1 MKFEIWN
8 LEYEIRTWNQ
18 GKQEQT
24 EMPTYAFKG
33 RNRLNEL
40 VAGERDAAS
49 QNELRALLRREQIIL
64 TQASEKNSV
73 ISIPKLGRR
82 KKVGAKELAVFTR
95 QFSVMI
101 DAGLPLVQCIDILA
115 EQQQN
120 AFFKD
125 VLRQVRQN
133 VEEGSTLY
141 AALEKHPKVF
151 DSLYTHM
158 VEAGEA
164 GGVLD
169 LILQRLATLIEK
181 VVKLKR
187 SIVSASIYPA
197 AVIAVAIGAIATIMI
212 VVIPQFEQIFI
223 GLLGPGELLPL
234 PTRIVM
240 GISHFLA
247 GWGGLALLVML
258 IGAAVGISYYYKT
271 EKGRWQ
277 IDSLLL
283 KTPIFGSILRK
294 VAVARFSRILSTLL
308 SSGVPI
314 LQSLDITAKTAGN
327 VVIENAILK
336 VRAGVERGENFVD
349 PLKAS
354 KVFPHMVGQMIG
366 VGEQTGALDAMLG
379 KIADFY
385 EEEVDTAIADLL
397 ALIEPVLIAFLGV
410 TIGSIVI
417 SMYLPLF
424 TLIGKLASGGK

>member
-1 MKFEIWN
+1 
-8 LEYEIRTWNQ
+8 
-18 GKQEQT
+18 
-24 EMPTYAFKG
+24 MPTYAFKG

-40 VAGERDAAS
+40 VAGEREAAT
-49 QNELRALLRREQIIL
+49 QDELRALLRREQIVM
-64 TQASEKNSV
+64 TQASEKGRE
-73 ISIPKLGRR
+73 IAIPKLGRR
-82 KKVGAKELAVFTR
+82 KKVKAKELAVFTR

-101 DAGLPLVQCIDILA
+101 DAGLPLVQCIDILG

-120 AFFKD
+120 VFFKD
-125 VLRQVRQN
+125 TLRQVRQN
-133 VEEGSTLY
+133 VEEGSTLF

-151 DSLYTHM
+151 DGLYTHM
-158 VEAGEA
+158 VEAGET

-197 AVIAVAIGAIATIMI
+197 AVITVAIGAITIIMI
-212 VVIPQFEQIFI
+212 VVIPQFQQIFL
-223 GLLGPGELLPL
+223 GLLGPGEALPL

-240 GISHFLA
+240 GISGFIA
-247 GWGGLALLVML
+247 GWGGLATAAML
-258 IGAAVGISYYYKT
+258 IGSAVAISYYYKT
-271 EKGRWQ
+271 SKGRWQ
-277 IDSLLL
+277 IDTLLL

-327 VVIENAILK
+327 VVIEDAILK

-349 PLKAS
+349 PLRATN
-354 KVFPHMVGQMIG
+354 VFPHMVSQMIG
-366 VGEQTGALDAMLG
+366 VGEQTGAMDAMLG

-385 EEEVDTAIADLL
+385 EDEVDTAIADLL
-397 ALIEPVLIAFLGV
+397 GLMEPVLIAFLGV

-424 TLIGKLASGGK
+424 SLIGKLAGGAK

>member
-1 MKFEIWN
+1 
-8 LEYEIRTWNQ
+8 
-18 GKQEQT
+18 
-24 EMPTYAFKG
+24 MPTYVFKG

-40 VAGERDAAS
+40 IAGERDAAT
-49 QNELRALLRREQIIL
+49 QDELRALLRREQIIL
-64 TQASEKNSV
+64 TSASEKGRE
-73 ISIPKLGRR
+73 IAIPKLGRR
-82 KKVGAKELAVFTR
+82 KKVKAKELAVFTR

-101 DAGLPLVQCIDILA
+101 DAGLPLVQCLDILA
-115 EQQQN
+115 EQQQS

-133 VEEGSTLY
+133 VEEGSTLF
-141 AALEKHPKVF
+141 AALEKFPKVF
-151 DSLYTHM
+151 DSLYTSM
-158 VEAGEA
+158 VEAGET

-197 AVIAVAIGAIATIMI
+197 AVILVAIGAIALIMI
-212 VVIPQFEQIFI
+212 VVIPQFQQIFL

-240 GISHFLA
+240 GISSFLA
-247 GWGGLALLVML
+247 GWGGLGTLIAL
-258 IGAAVGISYYYKT
+258 IGSAIGISYYYKT
-271 EKGRWQ
+271 PKGRWM
-277 IDSLLL
+277 IDSLML
-283 KTPIFGSILRK
+283 KAPIIGSILRK
-294 VAVARFSRILSTLL
+294 VAVARFARILSTLL

-327 VVIENAILK
+327 VIIEDAILK

-349 PLKAS
+349 PLKATD
-354 KVFPHMVGQMIG
+354 VFPHMVGQMIG

-385 EEEVDTAIADLL
+385 EEEVDSAIADLL
-397 ALIEPVLIAFLGV
+397 ALIEPCLIAFLGV

-424 TLIGKLASGGK
+424 SLIGKLASPGGK

>member
-1 MKFEIWN
+1 M
-8 LEYEIRTWNQ
+8 
-18 GKQEQT
+18 
-24 EMPTYAFKG
+24 
-33 RNRLNEL
+33 
-40 VAGERDAAS
+40 VVGERDAAS
-49 QNELRALLRREQIIL
+49 PDELRSLLRREQIVM
-64 TQASEKNSV
+64 TQASEKGRV
-73 ISIPKLGRR
+73 VSIPKLGRR

-115 EQQQN
+115 EQQNN

-133 VEEGSTLY
+133 VEEGATLF

-158 VEAGEA
+158 VEAGET

-187 SIVSASIYPA
+187 SLVSASIYPT
-197 AVIAVAIGAIATIMI
+197 AVILVAVAAIAVIMV

-240 GISHFLA
+240 GISGFLA
-247 GWGGLALLVML
+247 GWGGLGLLLGL
-258 IGAAVGISYYYKT
+258 IGSAVAIKFYYKT
-271 EKGRWQ
+271 PKGRWQ
-277 IDSLLL
+277 IDSLML
-283 KTPIFGSILRK
+283 KLPIFGSILRK
-294 VAVARFSRILSTLL
+294 IGVARFSRILSTLL

-327 VVIENAILK
+327 VVIEDAVLK

-349 PLKAS
+349 PLKATN
-354 KVFPHMVGQMIG
+354 VFPHMVGQMIG

-397 ALIEPVLIAFLGV
+397 SMIEPVLIAFLGI

-424 TLIGKLASGGK
+424 TLIGKLASGTK

>member
-1 MKFEIWN
+1 
-8 LEYEIRTWNQ
+8 
-18 GKQEQT
+18 
-24 EMPTYAFKG
+24 MPTYAFKG

-40 VAGERDAAS
+40 VSGEKEAAT
-49 QNELRALLRREQIIL
+49 QDELRALLRREQVIL
-64 TQASEKNSV
+64 TSASEKGRE
-73 ISIPKLGRR
+73 IALPKLGRR
-82 KKVGAKELAVFTR
+82 KKVKAKELAVFTR

-101 DAGLPLVQCIDILA
+101 DAGLPLVQCLDILA

-120 AFFKD
+120 LFFKD
-125 VLRQVRQN
+125 VLRQVRQG
-133 VEEGSTLY
+133 VEEGSTLF

-151 DSLYTHM
+151 DNLYTSM
-158 VEAGEA
+158 VEAGET

-197 AVIAVAIGAIATIMI
+197 AVITVAIGAISIIMV
-212 VVIPQFEQIFI
+212 VVIPQFQQIFM
-223 GLLGPGELLPL
+223 GLLGPGEQLPL

-240 GISHFLA
+240 AISSFLA
-247 GWGGLALLVML
+247 GWGGLGLLAFI
-258 IGAAVGISYYYKT
+258 IGAGIAIRSYYKT
-271 EKGRWQ
+271 ANGRWH
-277 IDSLLL
+277 IDSLTL
-283 KTPIFGSILRK
+283 KVPIIGSIIRK

-327 VVIENAILK
+327 VIVEDAILK

-349 PLKAS
+349 PLKATD
-354 KVFPHMVGQMIG
+354 VFPHMVGQMIG

-397 ALIEPVLIAFLGV
+397 GLMEPVLIAFLGI

-424 TLIGKLASGGK
+424 SLIGKLAGGAK

>member
-1 MKFEIWN
+1 
-8 LEYEIRTWNQ
+8 
-18 GKQEQT
+18 
-24 EMPTYAFKG
+24 MPTYAYKG

-40 VAGERDAAS
+40 VAGEKDAA
-49 QNELRALLRREQIIL
+49 NHDELRALLRREQIIM
-64 TQASEKNSV
+64 TQASEKGSV
-73 ISIPKLGRR
+73 VSIPKLGRR

-101 DAGLPLVQCIDILA
+101 DAGLPLVQCLEIMA

-133 VEEGSTLY
+133 VEEGATLY

-151 DSLYTHM
+151 DPLYTHM
-158 VEAGEA
+158 VEAGET

-197 AVIAVAIGAIATIMI
+197 AVVIVAIIAIVVIMI

-223 GLLGPGELLPL
+223 GLLGAGEALPL

-240 GISHFLA
+240 GISGFLA
-247 GWGGLALLVML
+247 GWGGLTILASLIALG
-258 IGAAVGISYYYKT
+258 IGTKFYYKT
-271 EKGRWQ
+271 ERGRWQ

-283 KTPIFGSILRK
+283 KLPVFGSLLRK

-314 LQSLDITAKTAGN
+314 LQSLDITSKTAGN
-327 VVIENAILK
+327 IVIETAVIK
-336 VRAGVERGENFVD
+336 VRQGVERGENFVE
-349 PLKAS
+349 PLKAT

-385 EEEVDTAIADLL
+385 EEEVDAAIADIL
-397 ALIEPVLIAFLGV
+397 AMIEPMLIAFLGV

-424 TLIGKLASGGK
+424 TLIGKLASGAK

>member
-1 MKFEIWN
+1 
-8 LEYEIRTWNQ
+8 
-18 GKQEQT
+18 
-24 EMPTYAFKG
+24 MPTFVFKG
-33 RNRLNEL
+33 RNRLNEI
-40 VAGERDAAS
+40 VSGERDAAN
-49 QNELRALLRREQIIL
+49 QDELRALLRREQIVM
-64 TQASEKNSV
+64 TQASEKGRE
-73 ISIPKLGRR
+73 IAIPKLGRS
-82 KKVGAKELAVFTR
+82 KKVSPKELAVFTR

-101 DAGLPLVQCIDILA
+101 DAGLPLVQCLDILA

-120 AFFKD
+120 PFFKD

-133 VEEGSTLY
+133 VEEGATLFS
-141 AALEKHPKVF
+141 ALEKHPKVF
-151 DSLYTHM
+151 DGLYTHM
-158 VEAGEA
+158 VEAGET

-181 VVKLKR
+181 VVKLRR

-197 AVIAVAIGAIATIMI
+197 AVICVAIGAVAIIMI

-223 GLLGPGELLPL
+223 GLLGPGEALPL

-240 GISHFLA
+240 AISNFLA
-247 GWGGLALLVML
+247 GWGGLGLLAAL
-258 IGAAVGISYYYKT
+258 IGSAVATKTYYKT
-271 EKGRWQ
+271 PKGKWQ
-277 IDSLLL
+277 IDTLLL
-283 KTPIFGSILRK
+283 KLPIFGSILRK
-294 VAVARFSRILSTLL
+294 IAVARFSRILSTLL

-327 VVIENAILK
+327 VVIEDAILK

-349 PLKAS
+349 PLKATE
-354 KVFPHMVGQMIG
+354 VFPHMVGQMVG

-385 EEEVDTAIADLL
+385 EDEVDTAIADLL
-397 ALIEPVLIAFLGV
+397 AMIEPVLIAFLGI

-424 TLIGKLASGGK
+424 TLIGKLAGGAK

>member
-1 MKFEIWN
+1 
-8 LEYEIRTWNQ
+8 
-18 GKQEQT
+18 
-24 EMPTYAFKG
+24 MPTYVFKG

-40 VAGERDAAS
+40 IDGERDAAS
-49 QNELRALLRREQIIL
+49 QEELRALLRREQIVL
-64 TQASEKNSV
+64 TQASEKGRV
-73 ISIPKLGRR
+73 VSIPKLGRR
-82 KKVGAKELAVFTR
+82 KKVSAKELAVFTR

-101 DAGLPLVQCIDILA
+101 DAGLPLVQCLDILA
-115 EQQQN
+115 EQQLN

-125 VLRQVRQN
+125 TLRQVRQN
-133 VEEGSTLY
+133 VEEGATLF
-141 AALEKHPKVF
+141 AALERHPKVF

-158 VEAGEA
+158 VEAGET

-197 AVIAVAIGAIATIMI
+197 AVILVAIAAIAVIMV

-223 GLLGPGELLPL
+223 GMLGPGELLPL

-240 GISHFLA
+240 GISNFLA
-247 GWGGLALLVML
+247 GWGGLAMLVTI
-258 IGAAVGISYYYKT
+258 IGTTVGVRYYYKT
-271 EKGRWQ
+271 ESGRWN
-277 IDSLLL
+277 IDKMLL
-283 KTPIFGSILRK
+283 KFPIFGSILRK

-314 LQSLDITAKTAGN
+314 LQSLEITAKTAGN
-327 VVIENAILK
+327 VIVEDAILK
-336 VRAGVERGENFVD
+336 IRAGVERGENFVD
-349 PLKAS
+349 PLKATD
-354 KVFPHMVGQMIG
+354 VFPHMVGQMVG

-410 TIGSIVI
+410 TIGGIVI

-424 TLIGKLASGGK
+424 SLIGKLASGTK

>member
-1 MKFEIWN
+1 
-8 LEYEIRTWNQ
+8 
-18 GKQEQT
+18 
-24 EMPTYAFKG
+24 MPTYVFKG

-40 VAGERDAAS
+40 IAGEREAAT
-49 QNELRALLRREQIIL
+49 QDELRALLRREQIVL
-64 TQASEKNSV
+64 TQASEKGRE
-73 ISIPKLGRR
+73 IAIPKLGRR
-82 KKVGAKELAVFTR
+82 KKVKAKELAVFTR

-115 EQQQN
+115 EQQNN

-158 VEAGEA
+158 VEAGET

-197 AVIAVAIGAIATIMI
+197 AVITVAIGAIAIIMI
-212 VVIPQFEQIFI
+212 VVIPQFQQIFL
-223 GLLGPGELLPL
+223 GLLGPGEALPL

-240 GISHFLA
+240 AISSFLA
-247 GWGGLALLVML
+247 GWGGLGLLIAL
-258 IGAAVGISYYYKT
+258 IGSAVGIKAYYKT
-271 EKGRWQ
+271 PKGRWQ
-277 IDSLLL
+277 IDSLML
-283 KTPIFGSILRK
+283 KMPIIGGIIRK

-314 LQSLDITAKTAGN
+314 LQSLDITSKTAGN
-327 VVIENAILK
+327 VIIEDAIQK

-349 PLKAS
+349 PLKATD
-354 KVFPHMVGQMIG
+354 VFPHMVGQMIG
-366 VGEQTGALDAMLG
+366 VGEQTGAMDAMLG

-397 ALIEPVLIAFLGV
+397 GLMEPVLIAFLGV

-424 TLIGKLASGGK
+424 TLIGKLAGGAK

>member
-1 MKFEIWN
+1 PYFPQ
-8 LEYEIRTWNQ
+8 LRR
-18 GKQEQT
+18 KQ
-24 EMPTYAFKG
+24 MATYAFKG

-40 VAGERDAAS
+40 VTGEREAAS
-49 QNELRALLRREQIIL
+49 QDELRALLRREQIVM
-64 TQASEKNSV
+64 TQASEKGRE

-101 DAGLPLVQCIDILA
+101 DAGLPLVQCLDILA

-120 AFFKD
+120 PFFKD
-125 VLRQVRQN
+125 VLRQVRQS
-133 VEEGSTLY
+133 VEEGSTLF

-151 DSLYTHM
+151 DKLFTHM
-158 VEAGEA
+158 VEAGET

-197 AVIAVAIGAIATIMI
+197 AVILVAIGAIAIIMI
-212 VVIPQFEQIFI
+212 VVIPQFQQIFL
-223 GLLGPGELLPL
+223 GLLGPGEELPL

-240 GISHFLA
+240 SISGFLA
-247 GWGGLALLVML
+247 GWGGLGLLVTL
-258 IGAAVGISYYYKT
+258 IASAVGISYYYKT
-271 EKGRWQ
+271 PKGRWQ

-283 KTPIFGSILRK
+283 KTPIIGSILRK

-327 VVIENAILK
+327 VIIEDAILK

-349 PLKAS
+349 PLKATD
-354 KVFPHMVGQMIG
+354 VFPHMVSQMVG

-397 ALIEPVLIAFLGV
+397 GLMEPVLIGFLGI

-424 TLIGKLASGGK
+424 TLIGKLSGSGK

>member
-1 MKFEIWN
+1 
-8 LEYEIRTWNQ
+8 
-18 GKQEQT
+18 
-24 EMPTYAFKG
+24 MPTFVFKG
-33 RNRLNEL
+33 RNRLNEMI
-40 VAGERDAAS
+40 AGEREAAT
-49 QNELRALLRREQIIL
+49 QDELRALLRREQIVL
-64 TQASEKNSV
+64 TQASEKGRE
-73 ISIPKLGRR
+73 ISIPKIGRR
-82 KKVGAKELAVFTR
+82 KKVAAKELAVFTR

-101 DAGLPLVQCIDILA
+101 DAGLPLVQCLDILA

-133 VEEGSTLY
+133 VEEGATLY
-141 AALEKHPKVF
+141 QAMEKHPKVF

-158 VEAGEA
+158 VEAGET

-197 AVIAVAIGAIATIMI
+197 AVILVAIGAIALIMI
-212 VVIPQFEQIFI
+212 VVIPQFEQIFL
-223 GLLGPGELLPL
+223 GLLGPGEALPL

-240 GISHFLA
+240 AVSGFIA
-247 GWGGLALLVML
+247 GWGGLTILVIL
-258 IGAAVGISYYYKT
+258 IGLGVGINFYYKT
-271 EKGRWQ
+271 PKGRWN

-294 VAVARFSRILSTLL
+294 IAVARFSRILSTLL

-327 VVIENAILK
+327 IVIEDAIVK
-336 VRAGVERGENFVD
+336 VRQGVERGENFVD
-349 PLKAS
+349 PLKATN
-354 KVFPHMVGQMIG
+354 VFPHMVSQMVG
-366 VGEQTGALDAMLG
+366 VGEQTGAMDAMLG

-397 ALIEPVLIAFLGV
+397 GLMEPVLIAFLGI

-424 TLIGKLASGGK
+424 SLIGKLSGAGK